1 MRRRRR
7 GLDTRVAE
15 ATQKRWHVAKDPLSC
30 VVRGC
35 GMIVE
40 DLAKY
45 ERSLVM
51 DTYSA
56 VPR

>member
-1 MRRRRR
+1 MAVH
-7 GLDTRVAE
+7 VAE
-15 ATQKRWHVAKDPLSC
+15 DPLTC

-40 DLAKY
+40 DLVKY

-51 DTYSA
+51 DSYSSS
-56 VPR
+56 PR